1 MQSLRYI
8 AFGIRGIG
16 LRTRFFIIIIISLI
30 LAAVGINLVQNHF
43 FKNQRLR
50 LIDRQIEESSSI
62 LLKSNAFLKALN
74 NPAAIEESITKVLA
88 SARIGKVFVLRDGS
102 GNIVYQSFNVGL
114 LKADLPTTPDWI
126 MVESED
132 MFTRIKNV
140 SVLGRKKYVLQ
151 VGLVLNQNF
160 LNWEIVDSKVV
171 MYVSGIVM
179 TLFIIAA
186 VLTLILLS
194 PIRNL
199 NAHLKDAT
207 SNLTN
212 MKDVKSLPRG
222 LLSYSKV
229 YRVAADEFSG
239 LLSTIQ
245 KLIDRINLNYKLTRS
260 WTSQMAHELKTPL
273 AIIKLEVD
281 SAKNKSEISEK
292 LKSDIL
298 DEVAHMSDIIS
309 QFLDWAELE
318 SSHKQKDLHA
328 IRIKSSLL
336 NAAARL
342 EKIFPNRIYMSLESD
357 FSVVVNPNHLDQ
369 VITNL
374 LSNALKFS
382 PDTLKVQ
389 ASLSENRLIVK
400 DFGLGFPKEVLER
413 LGQPFN
419 LGTSK
424 ASGNGLGLA
433 LVSTVVK
440 TYQWEMSIDSSES
453 GSEVNIVFPT
463 EELSEDF

>member
-1 MQSLRYI
+1 M
-8 AFGIRGIG
+8 
-16 LRTRFFIIIIISLI
+16 RTRFFIIIIFSLI
-30 LAAVGINLVQNHF
+30 LAAVGINFVQNYF

-50 LIDRQIEESSSI
+50 LIDRQIEESSAA
-62 LLKSNAFLKALN
+62 LLKSSDFLRAIN
-74 NPAAIEESITKVLA
+74 IPTSIEECITKVLA
-88 SARIGKVFVLRDGS
+88 SARIGKVFVLRDAE
-102 GNIVYQSFNVGL
+102 GNILYQSFNVSL
-114 LKADLPTTPDWI
+114 LKADLPISPQWI

-140 SVLGRKKYVLQ
+140 QVPGKSKYVLQ

-171 MYVSGIVM
+171 MYVSGIVVS
-179 TLFIIAA
+179 LFLIAV
-186 VLTLILLS
+186 VLTLVLLS
-194 PIRNL
+194 PLRIL

-212 MKDVKSLPRG
+212 MKDVQSLPNR
-222 LLSYSKV
+222 LLRYSRV
-229 YRVAADEFSG
+229 YWVASDEFSS
-239 LLSTIQ
+239 LLNTIQ

-281 SAKNKSEISEK
+281 TVKNKSDTDVK
-292 LKSDIL
+292 LKKDIL
-298 DEVAHMSDIIS
+298 TEVTHMSEIIS

-328 IRIKSSLL
+328 IRIKSSVL
-336 NAAARL
+336 NVTARL
-342 EKIFPNRIYMSLESD
+342 EKIFPKRIQLDLGSD
-357 FSVVVNPNHLDQ
+357 FSVVANPSHLDQ
-369 VITNL
+369 LITNL

-382 PDTLKVQ
+382 PDTVNVRLE
-389 ASLSENRLIVK
+389 LLGNNLIVK
-400 DFGLGFPKEVLER
+400 DFGQGFPTEVLER

-419 LGTSK
+419 LGASK
-424 ASGNGLGLA
+424 SSGNGLGLA

-440 TYQWEMSIDSSES
+440 TYQWKMKIESSEL
-453 GSEVNIVFPT
+453 GSTVRVVFPT
-463 EELSEDF
+463 EEIGEDF

>member
-1 MQSLRYI
+1 M
-8 AFGIRGIG
+8 
-16 LRTRFFIIIIISLI
+16 
-30 LAAVGINLVQNHF
+30 GINLVQNHF

-50 LIDRQIEESSSI
+50 LIDRQIEESSSV
-62 LLKSNAFLKALN
+62 LLKSGDFLKTLSR
-74 NPAAIEESITKVLA
+74 PESIEENITKVLA
-88 SARIGKVFVLRDGS
+88 SARIGKVFVLRDEK
-102 GNIVYQSFNVGL
+102 GNILYQSFNVGL

-140 SVLGRKKYVLQ
+140 PVPGKSKHVLQ

-171 MYVSGIVM
+171 MYVTGIVL
-179 TLFIIAA
+179 TLFVIAA
-186 VLTLILLS
+186 VLTLVLLS
-194 PIRNL
+194 PLRNL
-199 NAHLKDAT
+199 NAHLKGAT

-212 MKDVKSLPRG
+212 MKDVKSLPRR
-222 LLSYSKV
+222 LLRYKRTYS
-229 YRVAADEFSG
+229 VAADEFSS

-281 SAKNKSEISEK
+281 SVKNKSEIGDKVKEG
-292 LKSDIL
+292 IL
-298 DEVAHMSDIIS
+298 TEVAHMSEIIS

-318 SSHKQKDLHA
+318 SSHRQKDLHA
-328 IRIKSSLL
+328 IRIKSAIL
-336 NAAARL
+336 NVAARL
-342 EKIFPNRIYMSLESD
+342 EKIFPKRIHMSLDSD
-357 FSVVVNPNHLDQ
+357 FSVVANPNHLDQ

-374 LSNALKFS
+374 LTNALKFS
-382 PDTLKVQ
+382 PDTMKIHIELTGN
-389 ASLSENRLIVK
+389 SLVIR
-400 DFGLGFPKEVLER
+400 DFGSGFPNEVLER

-424 ASGNGLGLA
+424 VSGNGLGLA

-440 TYQWEMSIDSSES
+440 TYQWEMKIDTNES
-453 GSEVNIVFPT
+453 GSVVSIVFPT